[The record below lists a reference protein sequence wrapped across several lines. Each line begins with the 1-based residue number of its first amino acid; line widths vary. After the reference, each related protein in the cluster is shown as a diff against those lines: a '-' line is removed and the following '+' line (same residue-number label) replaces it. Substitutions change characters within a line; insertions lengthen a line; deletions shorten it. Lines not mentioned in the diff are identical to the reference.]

1 MELKVFSLV
10 LLKSF
15 MVGAFASDPTVEV
28 HHAPVLGDDPYSE
41 TLATPMFELHS
52 SNCVTVTKLQAIE
65 VYIRYFC
72 RFLKQ
77 SNL

>member
-1 MELKVFSLV
+1 
-10 LLKSF
+10 

-28 HHAPVLGDDPYSE
+28 HHAPVLGDDPS
-41 TLATPMFELHS
+41 LATPMFELHS